1 MEGVTPPIKRVVR
14 MTAFAAALSIATAG
28 ASVLTVVACGGSDG
42 TGSIG
47 DSEGG
52 TGNGEGGAGADGG
65 CGDPNEPAEVFTTH
79 PDAGCN
85 LKLAGPRSG
94 NVATSVARTGSEG
107 VAWSTPGNARNVDCE
122 FAKATV
128 GDDQSTELLRVT
140 DFGFSLPPAAKIMG
154 VVVQVKRQAPEVGI
168 ADGNIELWLDGVPS
182 DRPKLL
188 ASGWPRAIV
197 GTHHYGQEID
207 TWGNDLTPELVA
219 KPGFGVE
226 IYAKR
231 RQDDAGAGPKPANVE
246 SMRITIWYCE

>member
-1 MEGVTPPIKRVVR
+1 MKRVVR
-14 MTAFAAALSIATAG
+14 MTAFAAALSSATVG
-28 ASVLTVVACGGSDG
+28 ACVLTVVACGGSDG
-42 TGSIG
+42 SGSID

-52 TGNGEGGAGADGG
+52 TGNSEGGSGTDSG
-65 CGDPNEPAEVFTTH
+65 CGDPNAPEEVFTTH
-79 PDAGCN
+79 PDAGCD
-85 LKLAGPRSG
+85 LKSAGPRSG
-94 NVATSVARTGSEG
+94 NVATSVARSGGEG

-182 DRPKLL
+182 DRPKFL
-188 ASGWPRAIV
+188 ASGWPRVIV

-207 TWGNDLTPELVA
+207 TWGNDLTPELVS

-226 IYAKR
+226 IFAKR
-231 RQDDAGAGPKPANVE
+231 RQDDAGTGPKPANVD